1 MKQYMLS
8 KVLLSVSIVTESVVA
23 PIVVSNANQIHAA
36 DKQDGISNL
45 NPKNKS
51 VLHLSITDSN
61 ITGKIDGNEILA
73 LSDGKT
79 TKQMTTNVKDKNG
92 NDVTIAYKKLMM
104 DMMFK

>member
-8 KVLLSVSIVTESVVA
+8 KVLLSVSIVIESVVA
-23 PIVVSNANQIHAA
+23 PIVVSKA

-45 NPKNKS
+45 TQKNKS

-61 ITGKIDGNEILA
+61 ITGKINDNEILT

-79 TKQMTTNVKDKNG
+79 TKQIGINV
-92 NDVTIAYKKLMM
+92 L
-104 DMMFK
+104 

>member
-45 NPKNKS
+45 
-51 VLHLSITDSN
+51 TQ
-61 ITGKIDGNEILA
+61 KIKVFYIYLLPIVIL
-73 LSDGKT
+73 L
-79 TKQMTTNVKDKNG
+79 VK
-92 NDVTIAYKKLMM
+92 
-104 DMMFK
+104 

>member
-45 NPKNKS
+45 TQKNKS

-61 ITGKIDGNEILA
+61 ITGKINDNEILT

-79 TKQMTTNVKDKNG
+79 TKQIGINV
-92 NDVTIAYKKLMM
+92 L
-104 DMMFK
+104 